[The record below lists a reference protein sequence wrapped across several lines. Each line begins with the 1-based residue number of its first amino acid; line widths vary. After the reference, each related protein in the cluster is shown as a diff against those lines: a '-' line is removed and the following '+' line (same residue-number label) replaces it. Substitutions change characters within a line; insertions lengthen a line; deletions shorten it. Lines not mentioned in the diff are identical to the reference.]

1 MFSDEF
7 LGDFNNLMFVVLPYL
22 SFVVFLL
29 MTIQRYRTQ
38 TFTYS
43 SLSSQ
48 FLENKHHF
56 WGMVPFHYGVLAII
70 VGHVVGFLIPGSV
83 IAWNSQ
89 PLRLYILEIS
99 ALICGILT
107 VVGFVNVI
115 VRRFRSKKIM
125 TVTTTADW
133 ILYAILLL
141 QFLTGVYIAVFERW
155 GSSWY
160 ASNAA
165 PYLWSLL
172 KLSPDTSF
180 IVALPAMVKL
190 HMVSAFA
197 LIALFPFTR
206 LVHILVIPNPYFW
219 RRTQV
224 VRWVGPRR
232 KRIGH

>member
-1 MFSDEF
+1 MFSEEF
-7 LGDFNNLMFVVLPYL
+7 LGDLNNLLFVVFPYL

-56 WGMVPFHYGVLAII
+56 WGMVPFHYGVLAILF
-70 VGHVVGFLIPGSV
+70 GHIIGFMVPSTV
-83 IAWNSQ
+83 IAWNAQ
-89 PLRLYILEIS
+89 PLRLYILEVS

-107 VVGFVNVI
+107 VVGFANVI
-115 VRRFRSKKIM
+115 IRRFKSKKIM
-125 TVTTTADW
+125 TVTTPADW
-133 ILYAILLL
+133 TLYIILML
-141 QFLTGVYIAVFERW
+141 QFASGVYIAIFERW
-155 GSSWY
+155 GSTWY

-172 KLSPDTSF
+172 KLSPDVSF
-180 IVALPAMVKL
+180 ITAMPVIVKT
-190 HMVSAFA
+190 HIVSAFA

-224 VRWVGPRR
+224 VRWVGPRNR
-232 KRIGH
+232 NVGR